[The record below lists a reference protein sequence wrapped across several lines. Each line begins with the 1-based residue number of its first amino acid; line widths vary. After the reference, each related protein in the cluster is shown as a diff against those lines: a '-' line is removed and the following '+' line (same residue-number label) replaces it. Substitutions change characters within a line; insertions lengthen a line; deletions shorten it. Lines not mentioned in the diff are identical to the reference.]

1 MVLSPVHLS
10 PVPPLYLSV
19 GLGMVLKPLMPCL
32 SALLSAE
39 LHTLWQ
45 NEERAAISSGKLNEI
60 WHRRHDY
67 WLLAGIV
74 LYPLIQITRK
84 EMFSPWSEKNHREE
98 ESISG
103 EGGLMPHFGAVRPN
117 GRCVQSPTSPVKFL
131 DGPLPSSAAMD
142 MHGGRTSR
150 MMLSL
155 PLSMS
160 HLKLKPIRGTFW
172 R

>member
-1 MVLSPVHLS
+1 MVLSPVHFL
-10 PVPPLYLSV
+10 PLYLSV
-19 GLGMVLKPLMPCL
+19 GLGMVLKPLMPRL
-32 SALLSAE
+32 SSLLSAE

-74 LYPLIQITRK
+74 LYPLLQIRGKRCFLCLERGEPQKSPFLGRGASCHTLEQSGQK
-84 EMFSPWSEKNHREE
+84 E
-98 ESISG
+98 G
-103 EGGLMPHFGAVRPN
+103 VCTA
-117 GRCVQSPTSPVKFL
+117 PTSPVKFL
-131 DGPLPSSAAMD
+131 DGPLPSSAAMAT
-142 MHGGRTSR
+142 HGGRTSR

>member
-1 MVLSPVHLS
+1 MPHLS
-10 PVPPLYLSV
+10 SILFS
-19 GLGMVLKPLMPCL
+19 
-32 SALLSAE
+32 E

-74 LYPLIQITRK
+74 LYLLIQIQ
-84 EMFSPWSEKNHREE
+84 EKNGSHNLERGELQGRGVYTQRRGHSATLWGDQAQ
-98 ESISG
+98 SI
-103 EGGLMPHFGAVRPN
+103 
-117 GRCVQSPTSPVKFL
+117 PVKFL
-131 DGPLPSSAAMD
+131 DGPLPSLAAMA